1 MGDRNKGVTT
11 MNLADVYAMR
21 TQKNIDGLLDALCDD
36 EECVRRSAAVA
47 LGGFQDSR
55 VKEALGRLKF
65 DDPIL
70 DVRQAAARSHELVV
84 ASMREQKAE
93 EH

>member
-1 MGDRNKGVTT
+1 

-21 TQKNIDGLLDALCDD
+21 AERNLDGLLDALCDN
-36 EECVRRSAAVA
+36 EECVRRAAAVA

-55 VKEALGRLKF
+55 AKEALGRLKF
-65 DDPIL
+65 YDPIL

-84 ASMREQKAE
+84 ASMKGQKE
-93 EH
+93 EER

>member
-1 MGDRNKGVTT
+1 
-11 MNLADVYAMR
+11 MNLTDVYAMR
-21 TQKNIDGLLDALCDD
+21 TQRNIDGLLEALCDN
-36 EECVRRSAAVA
+36 EECVRKAAAVA

-55 VKEALGRLKF
+55 AKEALGRLKF

-93 EH
+93 ER